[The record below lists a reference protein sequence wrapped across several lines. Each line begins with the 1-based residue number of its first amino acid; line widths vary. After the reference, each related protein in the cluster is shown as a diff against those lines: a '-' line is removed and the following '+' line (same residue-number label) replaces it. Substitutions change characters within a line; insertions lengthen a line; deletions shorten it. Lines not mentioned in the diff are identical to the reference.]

1 MKKFKVIKVSL
12 IAFGLFSIQSCFVA
26 KDYQRPD
33 DVKTE
38 AQFRTDIVASQD
50 QTIADISWQ
59 EFFSDPTLKAYI
71 SKGLQNNL
79 DIRTA
84 LQNIAVTEAYM
95 KQGKAGYMPTLSA
108 GPGYT
113 FTKTSANTQFGRI
126 TGSQSLS
133 QYDVTGNFSWEA
145 DIWGKIRS
153 NYRGA
158 TANYLQTVEAHKAV
172 QTNIVATIANTYY
185 QLIALDEQRKAI
197 VQTIGFR
204 EQSLATTKALKEAG
218 TVTEV
223 AVNQT
228 EAQLYNA
235 KALLVDVDSNIK
247 LNENILSVLLGESPQ
262 DIARGTIENQTIA
275 TQLAVGVPAQLL
287 ENRPD
292 VKAAEYAFIN
302 SFENVNVANANFY
315 PSLTLTASGG
325 VQGIDI
331 DKLFDAQS
339 LFASVVARLAQPIL
353 QKRQIK
359 TAKEVALANQE
370 KALLAYKQSI
380 LTASKEVSDA
390 LARYQAAEAKVP
402 LKEKEAALYNQS
414 IEYSQELL
422 NYGMA
427 NYLEVITAR
436 ESALNAELNAINAKL
451 NKLTSVVELY
461 RSLGGGWK

>member
-1 MKKFKVIKVSL
+1 MKKFRILKVSVIAIGL
-12 IAFGLFSIQSCFVA
+12 ISIQSCFVA
-26 KDYQRPD
+26 KDYNRPSG
-33 DVKTE
+33 VENE

-50 QTIADISWQ
+50 QTIADVSWQ
-59 EFFSDPTLKAYI
+59 EFFSDPTLKSYI
-71 SKGLQNNL
+71 TKGLQNNL

-84 LQNIAVTEAYM
+84 LQNISISEAYM
-95 KQGKAGYMPTLSA
+95 KQGKSGYLPTLSA

-153 NYRGA
+153 NYRGT
-158 TANYLQTVEAHKAV
+158 TANYLQTIEAHKAV
-172 QTNIVATIANTYY
+172 QTNIVSTIANTYY
-185 QLIALDEQRKAI
+185 QLIALDEQKKAI
-197 VQTIGFR
+197 VKTIGFR
-204 EQSLATTKALKEAG
+204 EQSLETIKALKEAG
-218 TVTEV
+218 NVTQV

-228 EAQLYNA
+228 EAQLFNA
-235 KALLVDVDSNIK
+235 KALLVDVDANIK
-247 LNENILSVLLGESPQ
+247 LNENVLSVLLGETPQ
-262 DIARGTIENQTIA
+262 VIERGTIENQQIYSS
-275 TQLAVGVPAQLL
+275 LGVGLPAQIL

-292 VKAAEYAFIN
+292 VKAAEFALVN
-302 SFENVNVANANFY
+302 AFENVNIANANFY
-315 PSLTLTASGG
+315 PSLSLTATGG
-325 VQGIDI
+325 LQGIDI

-339 LFASVVARLAQPIL
+339 LFANVVARLAQPIL

-359 TAKEVALANQE
+359 TAKEVALANEE
-370 KALLAYKQSI
+370 KALLAYKQTI

-390 LARYQAAEAKVP
+390 LARYEAADQKIP
-402 LKEKEAALYNQS
+402 LKDKEAELYNQS
-414 IEYSQELL
+414 IEYSEELL

-451 NKLTSVVELY
+451 TKLNSVVELY
-461 RSLGGGWK
+461 RSVGGGWK